1 MCSLGSVNYD
11 AAAKTFRGPSV
22 PSGDDPLSAK
32 STTSGLGDTNACG
45 ASAVAEAPVRRAEA
59 GNSNAKVSKPA
70 ESIAAEPNV
79 AEPNAVREVHDP
91 RTDDISNA
99 SSAAPAIPAVVSTVA
114 AAAVP
119 ATTPAVP
126 ASGGQLAVSDTAHY
140 EQMLRSMPDGV
151 VVLDAEN
158 KIVWC
163 NERLREW
170 TKTESLTGQG
180 FYAALKHPEILGPD
194 MCPFNTARAS
204 ARPSSSTLHSGDS
217 FYRVHAAPLG
227 DGSTRHLIVTLRDV
241 TLEVVQQQK
250 LAAIHKAGVELAN
263 LSPEEL
269 FRMTID
275 ERIELLKDNILHY
288 ARQLLNFDIIEIRL
302 LDAKTGKLEP
312 LLAVGMSDE
321 ASQRDLFAEPRGNGV
336 TGFVAATRKSYI
348 CEDTTSDPLYIEG
361 AHGGRSSL
369 TVPLMLHEEVIGT
382 FNVESPDPHAFGD
395 SDQQFLEIFAR
406 DVAVALNTLELL
418 VVERA
423 GAAAMSVEAIH
434 SAVAL
439 PVDDILNDAV
449 NIMERY
455 IGHEPDVAERL
466 QRILRNARD
475 IKQVIQ
481 KVGQKMAPSQALPQG
496 TMSPDRPKLR
506 GKQILVADADETVR
520 TAAHQLLERYG
531 CVVETAHDGAE
542 AVCMVRNLAKG
553 HRYDVIIA
561 DVRLPDM
568 TGYDVMLKLME
579 QVNPVPLVLMSG
591 FGWDP
596 GHSIVKARQAG
607 LQAVL
612 YKPFRLDQLLDT
624 VEKFIVK

>member
-1 MCSLGSVNYD
+1 M
-11 AAAKTFRGPSV
+11 
-22 PSGDDPLSAK
+22 SGI
-32 STTSGLGDTNACG
+32 GDKHACG
-45 ASAVAEAPVRRAEA
+45 SSAVAEVPVRRSDVGNSGAKVVKAVEDPVALKTAAEATSTEPMVIGDVHELRTDANSIADVPVASDVATPASAVA
-59 GNSNAKVSKPA
+59 
-70 ESIAAEPNV
+70 
-79 AEPNAVREVHDP
+79 
-91 RTDDISNA
+91 
-99 SSAAPAIPAVVSTVA
+99 SS
-114 AAAVP
+114 AAVP
-119 ATTPAVP
+119 ASPPVSPATVP
-126 ASGGQLAVSDTAHY
+126 VMPAAPEASVVGGQFAVSETAQY

-204 ARPSSSTLHSGDS
+204 ARPSSSTLHSGDA
-217 FYRVHAAPLG
+217 FFRVHAAPLG

-275 ERIELLKDNILHY
+275 ERIELLKENILFY

-395 SDQQFLEIFAR
+395 SDQQFLEIFSR

-624 VEKFIVK
+624 VEKFIVR

>member
-1 MCSLGSVNYD
+1 M
-11 AAAKTFRGPSV
+11 
-22 PSGDDPLSAK
+22 PSGDDPLSSK
-32 STTSGLGDTNACG
+32 SKTSGIGESNAG
-45 ASAVAEAPVRRAEA
+45 GSSAVADGPSRRADA
-59 GNSNAKVSKPA
+59 ANFSAKVAKSIEDPA
-70 ESIAAEPNV
+70 AGEIHEPKTECTSTSGDPAAMPP
-79 AEPNAVREVHDP
+79 AQPLLQPAD
-91 RTDDISNA
+91 
-99 SSAAPAIPAVVSTVA
+99 APAGERRITAPMGTAST
-114 AAAVP
+114 
-119 ATTPAVP
+119 
-126 ASGGQLAVSDTAHY
+126 GKFAVSDTAQY
-140 EQMLRSMPDGV
+140 ELMLRSMPDGV
-151 VVLDAEN
+151 VVLDGEN

-163 NERLREW
+163 NERLCEW
-170 TKTESLTGQG
+170 TKCESLTGQG

-204 ARPSSSTLHSGDS
+204 GRPSSSTLHSADS

-275 ERIELLKDNILHY
+275 ERIELLKENILFY

-312 LLAVGMSDE
+312 LLAVGMSTE
-321 ASQRDLFAEPRGNGV
+321 ASQRSLFAEPLDNGV

-361 AHGGRSSL
+361 ATGGRSSL

-506 GKQILVADADETVR
+506 GRQILVVDADETVR
-520 TAAHQLLERYG
+520 TAAHQLLDRYG
-531 CVVETAHDGAE
+531 CTVETAHDGAE
-542 AVCMVRNLAKG
+542 AVCMVRNVAKG
-553 HRYDVIIA
+553 GRYDVIIA

-579 QVNPVPLVLMSG
+579 LVNPVPLVLMSG